1 MSKTWELAYHCAAR
15 HHERAAYH
23 YKEAAKY
30 EEAGEHEKAAH
41 HAYLAHGHTQ
51 HAINHDAEAAK
62 LHADHFLHVEHC
74 ESPVTVAY
82 EQAANRTRA
91 ASEGS
96 QEKECRFLKEA

>member
-1 MSKTWELAYHCAAR
+1 MSRTWEYYYHAAH

-30 EEAGEHEKAAH
+30 EKAGEHEKAAH
-41 HAYLAHGHTQ
+41 HAYLAHGYTQ
-51 HAINHDAEAAK
+51 HAIDCDAEAAK

-74 ESPVTVAY
+74 ESSVSIAY
-82 EQAANRTRA
+82 KLGATKKSA
-91 ASEGS
+91 ASERN

>member
-1 MSKTWELAYHCAAR
+1 MSKTWEHYHHAAH

-51 HAINHDAEAAK
+51 HAINYDAEAAK

-74 ESPVTVAY
+74 ESSVTVAY
-82 EQAANRTRA
+82 EQGAKRQCA
-91 ASEGS
+91 ASARS